1 MHAVTIMSVINQ
13 VKLGGY
19 IDTDIEIDLERM
31 GIVLLHC
38 CDFLYSIKVNPNF
51 NVCQQCA

>member
-51 NVCQQCA
+51 SVCQ